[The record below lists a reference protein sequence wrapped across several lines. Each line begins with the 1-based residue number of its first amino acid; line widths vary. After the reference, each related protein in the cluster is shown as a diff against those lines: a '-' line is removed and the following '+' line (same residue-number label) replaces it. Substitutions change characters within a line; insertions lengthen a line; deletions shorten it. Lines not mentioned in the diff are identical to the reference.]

1 MLFLKEI
8 NFSLKFIF
16 CTPFC
21 FYSGLII
28 TKSRSNILP
37 IMVGNLSTA
46 NNICSKEYTSV
57 KISLA
62 AYCHNK
68 NWGIV
73 GWYLSI
79 LLCYFTAHA
88 HSISGCS
95 TNISIFHIKKAGKGT
110 RQTGQPG
117 KDRLKIREICI
128 RSV

>member
-37 IMVGNLSTA
+37 IRVGNLSTA

-79 LLCYFTAHA
+79 LVCYFMAHEHLLKAHIYLHTA
-88 HSISGCS
+88 SGDTPCSGISPLGLRQVL
-95 TNISIFHIKKAGKGT
+95 FAKKGSC
-110 RQTGQPG
+110 
-117 KDRLKIREICI
+117 KIRI
-128 RSV
+128 